1 MTKATDGRITP
12 SLPLPHA
19 EFFVRRLSNAAGSLR
34 ERLANGC
41 MPGRLYLAMLA
52 EQLDRLAAEA
62 RYLRDDGV
70 TIPLAPRAVVLWDGG
85 A

>member
-1 MTKATDGRITP
+1 MP
-12 SLPLPHA
+12 NSSLDASPMPPA
-19 EFFVRRLSNAAGSLR
+19 LSGQ
-34 ERLANGC
+34 RLANGC

-70 TIPLAPRAVVLWDGG
+70 TIPLAPRARAYLWDGG